1 VQQVENSE
9 LIETDSTE
17 IMNNEVLSGAVR
29 PWRLTDCE
37 RDYDVP
43 DVSFVLQPQ
52 KLSYPAE
59 ECLKGYVPSLGND
72 HS

>member
-1 VQQVENSE
+1 MQQVENSK
-9 LIETDSTE
+9 LTETDSTE

-29 PWRLTDCE
+29 PWRLTE